1 MAPLRI
7 ALVHYHLRPGGVTT
21 VLSRTLAALR
31 DHAVQCVVLS
41 GEACEDPATWPA
53 PVRVVPGLGY
63 DDGTSSRLTAE
74 DLESWDTLTR
84 LGYLEYQ
91 AELGKYCLGAG
102 VLALGYAYLSG
113 LSIRDAARPLL
124 AHSFRRAQACFDAME
139 SRCYDGGIRFL
150 TREKPVRAPHALVCG
165 ALTAGM
171 VLALVCG
178 A

>member
-1 MAPLRI
+1 MVTRMWLLPPRDGRRR
-7 ALVHYHLRPGGVTT
+7 VRRGRRRRPQWG
-21 VLSRTLAALR
+21 RHPPRDAA
-31 DHAVQCVVLS
+31 AS
-41 GEACEDPATWPA
+41 
-53 PVRVVPGLGY
+53 
-63 DDGTSSRLTAE
+63 
-74 DLESWDTLTR
+74 R
-84 LGYLEYQ
+84 LGY
-91 AELGKYCLGAG
+91 AG
-102 VLALGYAYLSG
+102 PVRSLRTTGRVYG
-113 LSIRDAARPLL
+113 GLL

>member
-1 MAPLRI
+1 MPIQKEIWLDHFVQD
-7 ALVHYHLRPGGVTT
+7 LFPDNSF
-21 VLSRTLAALR
+21 LSKSFNA
-31 DHAVQCVVLS
+31 D
-41 GEACEDPATWPA
+41 EF
-53 PVRVVPGLGY
+53 VRAG
-63 DDGTSSRLTAE
+63 LTAAA
-74 DLESWDTLTR
+74 SR
-84 LGYLEYQ
+84 LGY
-91 AELGKYCLGAG
+91 AG
-102 VLALGYAYLSG
+102 PVRSLRTTGRVYG
-113 LSIRDAARPLL
+113 GLL

>member
-1 MAPLRI
+1 MELWMLGGDRRSPWTAQTLRAAGHAVHTFCVPSLPDETPPPEIERLILPMPCLRNGAVPGTRPLAPQEVL
-7 ALVHYHLRPGGVTT
+7 AHLRAGSRVYGG
-21 VLSRTLAALR
+21 
-31 DHAVQCVVLS
+31 
-41 GEACEDPATWPA
+41 
-53 PVRVVPGLGY
+53 
-63 DDGTSSRLTAE
+63 
-74 DLESWDTLTR
+74 
-84 LGYLEYQ
+84 
-91 AELGKYCLGAG
+91 
-102 VLALGYAYLSG
+102 
-113 LSIRDAARPLL
+113 LL

>member
-1 MAPLRI
+1 MLD
-7 ALVHYHLRPGGVTT
+7 
-21 VLSRTLAALR
+21 ALR
-31 DHAVQCVVLS
+31 RARVPEVVGDLAVLIYRYIFILF
-41 GEACEDPATWPA
+41 ATFRSMRDA
-53 PVRVVPGLGY
+53 AA
-63 DDGTSSRLTAE
+63 S
-74 DLESWDTLTR
+74 R
-84 LGYLEYQ
+84 LGY
-91 AELGKYCLGAG
+91 AG
-102 VLALGYAYLSG
+102 PVRSLRTTGRVYG
-113 LSIRDAARPLL
+113 GLL